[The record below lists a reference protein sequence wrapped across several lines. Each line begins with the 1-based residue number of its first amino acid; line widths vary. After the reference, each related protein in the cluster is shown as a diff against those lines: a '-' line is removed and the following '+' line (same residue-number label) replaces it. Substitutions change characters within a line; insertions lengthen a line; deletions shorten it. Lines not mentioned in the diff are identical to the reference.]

1 MKPTTG
7 SGCSSRSGAERSSL
21 AAAVLVAAACRGGGP
36 PVEAPAAAA
45 PTAPAAAP
53 ASEAALP
60 FEIVELAPDAV
71 VAIHQPWDATSLL
84 VRTASGAVILVDT
97 PTTPADTAALLD
109 WSEARWGAAPAFAIN
124 SHWHADATGGN
135 GVLIDRDAEVISSAH
150 TARLVAE
157 RGARMR
163 EELVA
168 AFAESDPDTAR
179 ELRDLRPTPAT
190 RPVEVAGRV
199 PLELGGERVELVFE
213 APSHSPDSIGIFFPA
228 RRLLYGGC
236 TVRSDGRIV
245 NRDEADAEGWPR
257 TLEAFAAL
265 EPATV
270 IPGHGRRFDPAM
282 IAESLEAARGL
293 AAP

>member
-1 MKPTTG
+1 MVG
-7 SGCSSRSGAERSSL
+7 AACGGERRSVERPV
-21 AAAVLVAAACRGGGP
+21 AAVPAAGDA
-36 PVEAPAAAA
+36 EPAAASA
-45 PTAPAAAP
+45 P
-53 ASEAALP
+53 P

-97 PTTPADTAALLD
+97 PTTPADTAELLD
-109 WSEARWGAAPAFAIN
+109 WSEARWGAAPSFALN

-135 GVLIDRDAEVISSAH
+135 QVLIERGAEVISSAH

-168 AFAESDPDTAR
+168 AFAERDPDTAR
-179 ELRDLRPTPAT
+179 ELRALRPTPAS

-199 PLELGGERVELVFE
+199 PLELGGERVELVYE
-213 APSHSPDSIGIFFPA
+213 APSHSPDSIGVFFPA
-228 RRLLYGGC
+228 RRILYGGC

-282 IAESLEAARGL
+282 IAESLEAARKL
-293 AAP
+293 RR